1 MSQPAGRGL
10 PPSARQ
16 THSWWREAEEQGQ
29 ASAAAGTLLHP
40 ADSGGQ
46 GPLWPGKLQATKLF
60 LPHFLSV
67 LGRAQATPPCH
78 GEGPGCSRLQSGED
92 RGACSPSAGP
102 PALQDK
108 LLESLNRKVL
118 DVYHHCIGTQQ
129 ESNLGTVQ
137 MLTIIEQHLD
147 ELLENLERVPQIK
160 IEQAEK
166 AKEKER
172 RMR

>member
-1 MSQPAGRGL
+1 M
-10 PPSARQ
+10 
-16 THSWWREAEEQGQ
+16 
-29 ASAAAGTLLHP
+29 
-40 ADSGGQ
+40 
-46 GPLWPGKLQATKLF
+46 
-60 LPHFLSV
+60 
-67 LGRAQATPPCH
+67 
-78 GEGPGCSRLQSGED
+78 
-92 RGACSPSAGP
+92 
-102 PALQDK
+102 
-108 LLESLNRKVL
+108 L